1 MPKKHASLSPSSS
14 KMWLNC
20 PPSAKLNATQEDRAS
35 PYAQEGSDAHSL
47 CEHKVLTLLGTPSV
61 DPTPTLEYY
70 NAEMEYHADNYA
82 AFVMEE
88 LTQAK
93 AECPDAEILIE
104 TRVDFSKW
112 VPEGFGTADC
122 IIVSDGIL
130 RVIDFKYGLGI
141 MVDACENPQMKC
153 YALGALA
160 LFDGIY
166 DITDIQMTIYQPRRE
181 NVSTWT
187 VSKDELLR
195 WAERILA
202 PTALLAID
210 GKGEFCAGEHCQ
222 FCRVKAQC
230 RKRAE
235 YNLELA
241 KYDFEMPSELED
253 YEVEAILDKVDSLIS
268 WASDVKEYALQQALS
283 GKSYENY
290 KVVEGRST
298 RKYTDEGAVADA
310 VTQAGF
316 DPYEKKLLGI
326 TAMSTMLGKKKF
338 DELLSDFICKP
349 QGKPTLVVVTDKRP
363 AINNAGSDFNDMED
377 N

>member
-1 MPKKHASLSPSSS
+1 
-14 KMWLNC
+14 
-20 PPSAKLNATQEDRAS
+20 
-35 PYAQEGSDAHSL
+35 
-47 CEHKVLTLLGTPSV
+47 
-61 DPTPTLEYY
+61 
-70 NAEMEYHADNYA
+70 
-82 AFVMEE
+82 MEE
-88 LTQAK
+88 RTQAK

-187 VSKDELLR
+187 ISKDELLK

-222 FCRVKAQC
+222 FCKVKAQC